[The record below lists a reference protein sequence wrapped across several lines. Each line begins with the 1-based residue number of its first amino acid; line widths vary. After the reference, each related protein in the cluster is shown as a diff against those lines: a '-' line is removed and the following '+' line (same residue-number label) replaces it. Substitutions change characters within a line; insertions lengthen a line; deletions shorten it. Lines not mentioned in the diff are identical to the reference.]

1 MAIFQLC
8 VWNKN
13 KAIFSP
19 WQYQQHSLKIHDVG
33 FDFEVFEEKIFINIP
48 FEKPQMSI

>member
-19 WQYQQHSLKIHDVG
+19 WLHVG
-33 FDFEVFEEKIFINIP
+33 FDFEVFEENIFINIP
-48 FEKPQMSI
+48 FEKPQMFI